1 MQTTAAAPSARVD
14 TDPPSSDVDPVPSSH
29 RLRAVQRPHSEG
41 YPVVISS
48 SVPPRPRTAAPSP
61 LPDLVD
67 RQTDKSDCGVG
78 FITRKDGVQSHDV
91 IALGDTALCAIP
103 HRGGMSSEGV
113 GDGAG
118 VQIDLSVDFFSSL
131 VGKPL
136 VAGRFGVANVFLP
149 VDHGRIGDAEA
160 LIERSLGE
168 AGFTVLLARAVPT
181 VDAVLRPKA
190 VQYQLPIRQWIFE
203 PSDDASTEDLDRRAH
218 AALLAIEATAY
229 TDLTL
234 DGLYPL
240 SLSTRTQVLK
250 GRLNSGEVIPYFA
263 DLADPL
269 HRVRTLAFHTR
280 FSTNTA
286 PHPSMA
292 QPFRLM
298 AHNGELN
305 TDRKNRLSETAL
317 AASRGRKIIRARGQ
331 SDSSRLD
338 QTLHSR
344 VVEDGLELLE
354 AVVSVMPPAWENDR
368 TLSREVR
375 AMLEYFSLVEEKND
389 GPAALIFNDGT
400 TVGARLDRLG
410 LRPLRSVETADYLC
424 VTSEA
429 GQLPFPDDEVVH
441 RGRIEAGGM
450 LAYDH
455 RTGTRLRT
463 GEALELLAARKD
475 YPAMLAASATDLDA
489 LEDRG
494 VPVSAP
500 TASADDAFA
509 YRGGL
514 SQVQRYVA
522 YSLNQESF
530 RFMTDPMLAS
540 GKERISA
547 MGYGNAINALSDQ
560 EGGLAKYFSQ
570 RFAQVTNPPLDSIRE
585 ADGMTLR
592 VALGPKPGSG
602 TVGTKQLVLRSPI
615 ISEDE
620 LRRLSA
626 QHESP
631 VAWFDILYRPEV
643 DAQANADA
651 LEAAVE
657 RVAAEVAGF
666 AAENGGIAI
675 LSDRGVHA
683 EGAALPL
690 ILVVAAVNQRLIDD
704 GLRLRVSLVVDSGQL
719 PSSHHVASALGFGA
733 SAVHPLAVR
742 LRAEQQHPDDV
753 EAAFRRF
760 AYAAEKS
767 LLKTMGRVG
776 LCTVESYIGGE
787 FFEPNYLDTSDPVLA
802 RAFPHLRAPVGGVGF
817 AGIARTASA
826 WHQRALTTSSDAD
839 VPLLGLFKERA
850 EGAGHSYGT
859 TAVRGFVDL
868 TEEPVQLPRADTT
881 AVDRDGGTLGDDPL
895 RLHTIGNLEDAFG
908 IDDDAYQHTSFDALD
923 DDEIDAFTI
932 TPGYRSFVQSM
943 TTERRRRPAALR
955 DVLVLPEDIT
965 RLTTPEEFARELDRL
980 GPVGNSSIVVRGL
993 RATRTEQGRHR
1004 LQLTGPLAGDLTRV
1018 SALGEYYVHRF
1029 GGEVTGH
1036 WISGGDLIV
1045 EATGSADDYFSMLVE
1060 GAESI
1065 STDLVQPASEITR
1078 SLASGAMSHGALVAT
1093 AHEAV
1098 AHGTNMVGGM
1108 SNSGEGGEH
1117 LSRYGTIRGSRI
1129 KQFASGRFGVWAGYL
1144 ADPMLQELEIKIGQG
1159 AKPGEG
1165 GQLPAPKV
1173 TVDIA
1178 AARGGTPGIELV
1190 SPPPHH
1196 DTYSIED
1203 LAQLIHD
1210 CKAAR
1215 VRVVVK
1221 LVSSEGIGTIAVGV
1235 AKAGADVINVAGNT
1249 GGTGAAAVTSLKYA
1263 GRSAEIGIA
1272 EVHQALSA
1280 NGLRS
1285 KVTLRCSGA
1294 HQTGRD
1300 VVISALLGGDS
1311 FEFGTTALMM
1321 LKCVMAKNC
1330 NVKCPA
1336 GLTTNPET
1344 FDGDPRAL
1352 AQYLLNIA
1360 HDVRERLA
1368 ILGLRSLREAR
1379 GRTDLLHLVD
1389 HPAAVAD
1396 LDLRAMLAVVPEVVI
1411 TDPVYLE
1418 KDFTLDD
1425 ALIERVRAG
1434 LFDDGRTTLDLG
1446 AEDADGGIRLGN
1458 RWRSVGGQLAIDLE
1472 RILNHELDDAQA
1484 AAIPSVVTDDR
1495 GHRSLAADTVTIRT
1509 EHSAGQSYA
1518 AFCVDG
1524 LHWRHTG
1531 TCNDGVGKSASGG
1544 TIAILSPGGGS
1555 SEDGGNVL
1563 IGNFALF
1570 GATGGRT
1577 FVQGEAGD
1585 RFAVRNSGA
1594 TAVVEGVGDYACEY
1608 MTNGAV
1614 LNLGGFGIGF
1624 GNGMSG
1630 GFVYQYDPR
1639 GELPSKVSADSL
1651 LLGSITEG
1659 EQAAFHE
1666 AAVLLLLEW
1675 HVEATGS
1682 PLASRLLAEWETARH
1697 QFVFGMPRALLLY
1710 QDSDAILAAKSR
1722 KELLDELGAALAAQ
1736 QLRTFKLDYRDRR
1749 PVRGGRA
1756 PGLGEPAADPQDVY
1770 ALLTSYTVLK
1780 LAQEVALSR
1789 TPGVDDPSHPLV
1801 QASVRTLILTEDFFV
1816 MQRVQRAARELLE
1829 RYDDGALAAMIAAKR
1844 LHDYTEAL
1852 RLRNVRSIDHPGTT
1866 GWIMHQHAKNRARS
1880 AATGGT
1886 EALLASAALAE
1897 LTLAGSR

>member
-1 MQTTAAAPSARVD
+1 MIS
-14 TDPPSSDVDPVPSSH
+14 
-29 RLRAVQRPHSEG
+29 
-41 YPVVISS
+41 PVVQ
-48 SVPPRPRTAAPSP
+48 PRPRALAPAA

-118 VQIDLSVDFFSSL
+118 VQIDLSVDFFSAL
-131 VGKPL
+131 AGRQL
-136 VAGRFGVANVFLP
+136 EAGRFGVANVFMP
-149 VDHGRIGDAEA
+149 VEHGRVVDAEA
-160 LIERSLGE
+160 LIERALGE

-181 VDAVLRPKA
+181 VDAVLRPAA
-190 VQYQLPIRQWIFE
+190 VKYQLPIRQWVFVA
-203 PSDDASTEDLDRRAH
+203 DDGVSPEEVDRRTH
-218 AALLAIEATAY
+218 AALLTIEATAY
-229 TDLTL
+229 TDITL

-240 SLSTRTQVLK
+240 SLSARTQVLK
-250 GRLNSGEVIPYFA
+250 GRLNSGEVISYFA

-317 AASRGRKIIRARGQ
+317 AAARGRKIIRARGQ

-338 QTLHSR
+338 QMLHSR

-375 AMLEYFSLVEEKND
+375 SMLEYFSLVEEKND

-410 LRPLRSVETADYLC
+410 LRPLRSVETEEYLC

-429 GQLPFPDDEVVH
+429 GQIPFPDEDVVH

-450 LAYDH
+450 LAFDH

-463 GEALELLAARKD
+463 DEALELLATRKD
-475 YPAMLAASATDLDA
+475 YPSMLAAVAIDLDA
-489 LEDRG
+489 LEDGGPLTESDETRED
-494 VPVSAP
+494 
-500 TASADDAFA
+500 ADPFA
-509 YRGGL
+509 YDGGL
-514 SQVQRYVA
+514 DLVQRYVA

-530 RFMTDPMLAS
+530 KFMTDPMLAS

-615 ISEDE
+615 ISEGE
-620 LRRLSA
+620 LRRLG
-626 QHESP
+626 QQELSP
-631 VAWFDILYRPEV
+631 VQWFDILYPPAGGE
-643 DAQANADA
+643 QENADA
-651 LEAAVE
+651 LEAAVD
-657 RVAAEVAGF
+657 RVASEVAAF
-666 AAENGGIAI
+666 AAANGGIAI
-675 LSDRGVHA
+675 LSDRGLHA
-683 EGAALPL
+683 DGAAIPL
-690 ILVVAAVNQRLIDD
+690 ILVIAAVNQRLIDD

-742 LRAEQQHPDDV
+742 LRAQQKHPDDV
-753 EAAFRRF
+753 DAACKRF
-760 AYAAEKS
+760 ADAAEKA

-826 WHQRALTTSSDAD
+826 WHRRAVSTASEAD

-859 TAVRGFVDL
+859 TTVRGFVDL
-868 TEEPVQLPRADTT
+868 TEETMHLPRVDTT
-881 AVDRDGGTLGDDPL
+881 PIDRDGGLLGDDPL

-908 IDDDAYQHTSFDALD
+908 IDDEAYQHTSFEALD
-923 DDEIDAFTI
+923 DEEIDAFTI
-932 TPGYRSFVQSM
+932 TPGYRSFIQSM

-993 RATRTEQGRHR
+993 SATRTEQGRHR
-1004 LQLTGPLAGDLTRV
+1004 LHLTGPLAGDLTRV
-1018 SALGEYYVHRF
+1018 SALGEYYVRRF
-1029 GGEVTGH
+1029 GSDITGH

-1045 EATGSADDYFSMLVE
+1045 EAIGAADDYFSMLVE
-1060 GAESI
+1060 APESI
-1065 STDLVQPASEITR
+1065 ATELVQPASEITR

-1173 TVDIA
+1173 TIDIA
-1178 AARGGTPGIELV
+1178 AARGGTPGIELI

-1396 LDLRAMLAVVPEVVI
+1396 LDLRAMLAVVPEVIV
-1411 TDPVYLE
+1411 TDPVYME

-1434 LFDDGRTTLDLG
+1434 LFEDGRTSIDLG
-1446 AEDADGGIRLGN
+1446 SEHDEAGIRLGN

-1472 RILNHELDDAQA
+1472 RHLNHELDDEAA
-1484 AAIPSVVTDDR
+1484 AAIPSIVTDDR
-1495 GHRSLAADTVTIRT
+1495 GHRTLAADSVTIRT

-1518 AFCVDG
+1518 AFCIDG

-1544 TIAILSPGGGS
+1544 SIAVLSPGGGS
-1555 SEDGGNVL
+1555 TEPGGNVL
-1563 IGNFALF
+1563 VGNFALF

-1639 GELPSKVSADSL
+1639 GELPDKVSADSL

-1666 AAVLLLLEW
+1666 AAVLLMLEW

-1682 PLASRLLAEWETARH
+1682 PLATQLLADWETTRH
-1697 QFVFGMPRALLLY
+1697 HVVFGMPRALLLY
-1710 QDSDAILAAKSR
+1710 QDSDAILAAKTR
-1722 KELLDELGAALAAQ
+1722 KELLDELGAALATQ
-1736 QLRTFKLDYRDRR
+1736 QLRSFKLDYRDRR

-1756 PGLGEPAADPQDVY
+1756 PGLGERFGEPEADPQDVY
-1770 ALLTSYTVLK
+1770 ALLTSYAVLK

-1789 TPGVDDPSHPLV
+1789 TPGVDDPAHPSV
-1801 QASVRTLILTEDFFV
+1801 QATVRTLILTEDFGV
-1816 MQRVQRAARELLE
+1816 SQRVQRAARELLE
-1829 RYDDGALAAMIAAKR
+1829 RYDDLELAAMIAAKR

-1880 AATGGT
+1880 ALTGGT
-1886 EALLASAALAE
+1886 EELFASAALAE
-1897 LTLAGSR
+1897 LTAAGRR